1 MYQVILDS
9 KGKYKS
15 VADTNEVKEI
25 LSFFNKR
32 DLNIENFRKYQ
43 TEFTKLEYKEAVKN
57 MSRNSSK
64 SMIRNDKNENQNTQS
79 SQNMK
84 SSGSTTNLKN
94 VNIKGRPPKKKN
106 LN

>member
-1 MYQVILDS
+1 MIIDS

-15 VADTNEVKEI
+15 VATATEVIQI
-25 LSFFNKR
+25 LNFFYKR
-32 DLNIENFRKYQ
+32 DVNIENFRKYQ
-43 TEFTKLEYKEAVKN
+43 TEFIKGEYKEAVRN

-64 SMIRNDKNENQNTQS
+64 SIIKDDKHENQNTQS
-79 SQNMK
+79 SQNIK

-94 VNIKGRPPKKKN
+94 VNVVGRPPKKKN